1 MTVFFTRCSSTP
13 WCKQQARVISPSVFC
28 LRKAAA
34 KASFAPSPFSAR
46 ASAIRS
52 RTCGRQRL
60 VFLASSS
67 TGGARKPNPSEG
79 AEAAT
84 AADHRIHQGVNQTL
98 SSLSH
103 ACGVTTPLCK
113 GSREKRRRG
122 SKFRAYKKRTPEKGV
137 RFFLNSSHHDANIPN
152 LYLIRRSF
160 APQSSARS
168 HKNTTVETP

>member
-1 MTVFFTRCSSTP
+1 MAKANDRFFAPCSSAP
-13 WCKQQARVISPSVFC
+13 RSKQRPRVISPSVAP
-28 LRKAAA
+28 LNPLGAP
-34 KASFAPSPFSAR
+34 APS
-46 ASAIRS
+46 
-52 RTCGRQRL
+52 
-60 VFLASSS
+60 
-67 TGGARKPNPSEG
+67 SEG

-84 AADHRIHQGVNQTL
+84 AADHRIHQGVNQNL
-98 SSLSH
+98 FSLSH
-103 ACGVTTPLCK
+103 ACGVTTFLCK
-113 GSREKRRRG
+113 GSQEKRRRG

>member
-1 MTVFFTRCSSTP
+1 MLVYTVMQTAGSRYLSLS
-13 WCKQQARVISPSVFC
+13 QALKLKGLTALPPRRSPLV
-28 LRKAAA
+28 LRL
-34 KASFAPSPFSAR
+34 FALALADGSGLPFSLHPPPA
-46 ASAIRS
+46 ALESQ
-52 RTCGRQRL
+52 TPQREPRRL
-60 VFLASSS
+60 RRRPQNCQSVS
-67 TGGARKPNPSEG
+67 
-79 AEAAT
+79 
-84 AADHRIHQGVNQTL
+84 QTL
-98 SSLSH
+98 FSSSH

-113 GSREKRRRG
+113 GRREKRRRG